1 MGIDKISARYLK
13 IAGPAIAYSITQIL
27 NISINSGVFPD
38 CWKIAK
44 VIPLFKSGD
53 REDPDNY
60 RPISIL
66 PVLSKIL
73 ERHIHDHLYNYLCE
87 NNLLYPLQ
95 SGFRKHHGTDTALI
109 RVIDNLL
116 FNLDNDQVSGLLL
129 VDYRKAFDM
138 VDREI
143 LLQKLNAY
151 GLTPVARKWF
161 SSYLTDRH
169 QFIALDNVTSDSALV
184 RHGVPQGS
192 ILGPLLFVIYI
203 NDLPLHVNGADLD
216 LYADDTTLTLSADI
230 SAVDSLQD
238 SLAASLK
245 EIECW
250 THTNKLPLNEK
261 KTKTLLVTG
270 KRLGKKLPDGY
281 NLSLKTM
288 NGVSLEQVPSAKL
301 LGIDIDHDLSMNTY
315 VDRLCKKISQRI
327 GILNKIKLC
336 LPFNQRLYFII
347 V

>member
-1 MGIDKISARYLK
+1 
-13 IAGPAIAYSITQIL
+13 
-27 NISINSGVFPD
+27 
-38 CWKIAK
+38 
-44 VIPLFKSGD
+44 
-53 REDPDNY
+53 
-60 RPISIL
+60 
-66 PVLSKIL
+66 
-73 ERHIHDHLYNYLCE
+73 
-87 NNLLYPLQ
+87 
-95 SGFRKHHGTDTALI
+95 
-109 RVIDNLL
+109 
-116 FNLDNDQVSGLLL
+116 
-129 VDYRKAFDM
+129 M

-301 LGIDIDHDLSMNTY
+301 LGGPQVY
-315 VDRLCKKISQRI
+315 
-327 GILNKIKLC
+327 
-336 LPFNQRLYFII
+336 
-347 V
+347 

>member
-1 MGIDKISARYLK
+1 
-13 IAGPAIAYSITQIL
+13 
-27 NISINSGVFPD
+27 
-38 CWKIAK
+38 
-44 VIPLFKSGD
+44 
-53 REDPDNY
+53 
-60 RPISIL
+60 
-66 PVLSKIL
+66 
-73 ERHIHDHLYNYLCE
+73 
-87 NNLLYPLQ
+87 
-95 SGFRKHHGTDTALI
+95 
-109 RVIDNLL
+109 
-116 FNLDNDQVSGLLL
+116 
-129 VDYRKAFDM
+129 M

-301 LGIDIDHDLSMNTY
+301 LDKHCGRTVMKPAVHSRKQNLEPESGVGKRKVRTTEYALS
-315 VDRLCKKISQRI
+315 VA
-327 GILNKIKLC
+327 
-336 LPFNQRLYFII
+336 F
-347 V
+347 